1 MVAKIK
7 TGTSIKGVLN
17 YNEHKV
23 AEGKAECIGEN
34 LFGKAITALNFHE
47 KLERFTR
54 LNTLRPRL
62 KTNTVHISLNFDP
75 SEKPDNDAM
84 NRIAASYLE
93 NIGFGDQPYLV
104 YRHNDAA
111 HPHIHLVTTNICSN
125 GESISLHN
133 LARDKSEP
141 ARKEVEI
148 LYDLVKAGS
157 QTQRAVELKPVK
169 LIAAE
174 YGRAETKRAIS
185 NIVHGVI
192 SEYKFTTLAQFNAV
206 LKCFNVVADPGA
218 PGSAMKQNSGLN
230 YFITD
235 DQGKK
240 QGMPIKAS
248 IIYGTPTLKIL
259 HKKFLSDM
267 ERRAPLKLKVSAI
280 LNDVLRQPM
289 LSKAVFA
296 DRLNDHGIQAIF
308 YSNKDSLVYGVT
320 FVDHANKVVFT
331 GSELGKA
338 YSISALAARF
348 DPGLSTGTTTLK
360 ASTQLNK
367 ANKKMPVLPVTQS
380 IPGQPRETNPNGNSI
395 LDDLLLAKSFDAQVP
410 GQLKRRKKRKRPTQ

>member
-1 MVAKIK
+1 M
-7 TGTSIKGVLN
+7 
-17 YNEHKV
+17 
-23 AEGKAECIGEN
+23 
-34 LFGKAITALNFHE
+34 NFHE

-54 LNTLRPRL
+54 LNSLRPRL

-84 NRIAASYLE
+84 NRIAASYLDK
-93 NIGFGDQPYLV
+93 IGFGDQPYLV
-104 YRHNDAA
+104 YRHHDAA

-125 GESISLHN
+125 GEPISMHN

-157 QTQRAVELKPVK
+157 KTQRAVELKPIILV
-169 LIAAE
+169 AAQ

-185 NIVHGVI
+185 NVVHGVI
-192 SEYKFTTLAQFNAV
+192 SEYKFTTLAQFNAI

-218 PGSAMKQNSGLN
+218 PGSTMKQNAGLN

-235 DQGKK
+235 EQGKK
-240 QGMPIKAS
+240 QGVPIKAS
-248 IIYGTPTLKIL
+248 IIYGSPTLKIL
-259 HKKFLSDM
+259 QKKFLSDT
-267 ERRAPLKLKVSAI
+267 ERMTPLKPKVSAI
-280 LNDVLRQPM
+280 LNDVLRQPL
-289 LSKAVFA
+289 LSKEVFV

-338 YSISALAARF
+338 YSINALAARF
-348 DPGLSTGTTTLK
+348 DLGLSAGKTK
-360 ASTQLNK
+360 VQESTRLNK
-367 ANKKMPVLPVTQS
+367 ANKEIPVLPLIPI
-380 IPGQPRETNPNGNSI
+380 IPGQQRDANPSGNSI
-395 LDDLLLAKSFDAQVP
+395 LDDLLLAKSFDVQVP
-410 GQLKRRKKRKRPTQ
+410 GQLKRRKKRKRPAQ